1 MVDSIVEN
9 IKNYIEYLTSLGY
22 TVSYHDPKHYF
33 LRYAHLLAPFNTHKN
48 AYCDCV
54 KQSQDAQ
61 KCCRLKQGGQVFEHA
76 KNGAYYGMC
85 WAGAEEFVFP
95 IKDDNLCLAF
105 ISVSAFAT
113 DRNRAMP
120 RLERVSLEF
129 NIDRDALIAA
139 YSKLKTAIPN
149 TKFLA
154 TLVEPLCNMFTLLYL
169 KTQSMPDSGFQTV
182 SVYDEMLKFIS
193 ENYDQNISINDV
205 AKHCNYS
212 ADYIRH
218 LFKKH
223 TGKTYVNYLTDLRIS
238 QARLLLTST
247 DNNILQIAAL
257 VGFDN
262 PDYFT
267 NVFKKKTGLSP
278 REYRR
283 KTK

>member
-1 MVDSIVEN
+1 MIESIVEN
-9 IKNYIEYLTSLGY
+9 IKNYIEYLTSLGF

-54 KQSQDAQ
+54 KQSPDAHKRCQ
-61 KCCRLKQGGQVFEHA
+61 LKQAGQVFEHA

-85 WAGAEEFVFP
+85 WAGVEEFVFP
-95 IKDDNLCLAF
+95 IKDDSVCLAF
-105 ISVSAFAT
+105 ISVSAYST

-120 RLERVSLEF
+120 RLERVSTEF
-129 NIDRDALIAA
+129 NLDRSALIDAHL
-139 YSKLKTAIPN
+139 KLKNAVPN
-149 TKFLA
+149 AELLT
-154 TLVEPLCNMFTLLYL
+154 TLIEPLCNMFTLLYL
-169 KTQSMPDSGFQTV
+169 KTENTPQSVFQTV

-193 ENYDQNISINDV
+193 ENYDQNISLGDI

-212 ADYIRH
+212 ADYVRH

-223 TGKTYVNYLTDLRIS
+223 TGKTFGNYLTDLRIS
-238 QARLLLTST
+238 QARLLLAST
-247 DNNILQIAAL
+247 DKSVSQIAAR

-283 KTK
+283 KCE